1 MKKLAML
8 LAVVAVIALVS
19 APAAQAAADGKALY
33 DAKCAMCHG
42 KDGVAKPMAKGS
54 ANLNDAKWQE
64 ATKVEAIETVIT
76 DGKGKMKGYKDK
88 MTAEEIK
95 AVATYVEDHQ
105 VDRRSSR
112 EGPAPGP
119 GRGAFVSAGHREPRA
134 CGARAV

>member
-1 MKKLAML
+1 MLAFYQTQQPVRAEARRRATEGAEEEMKKLAML

-19 APAAQAAADGKALY
+19 APAAQAAADGKALF

-64 ATKVEAIETVIT
+64 ATKIEAIETVIT

-88 MTAEEIK
+88 MSGEEIK
-95 AVATYVEDHQ
+95 AVAGYVKTIK
-105 VDRRSSR
+105 
-112 EGPAPGP
+112 
-119 GRGAFVSAGHREPRA
+119 
-134 CGARAV
+134 